1 MPVLSNEDNRL
12 LGIVTISDLVKL
24 YDKEVEKILKIKK
37 DNGSE
42 ISSLE
47 NKLSSSDADP
57 TQEPSKP

>member
-47 NKLSSSDADP
+47 NTLSSSDADP